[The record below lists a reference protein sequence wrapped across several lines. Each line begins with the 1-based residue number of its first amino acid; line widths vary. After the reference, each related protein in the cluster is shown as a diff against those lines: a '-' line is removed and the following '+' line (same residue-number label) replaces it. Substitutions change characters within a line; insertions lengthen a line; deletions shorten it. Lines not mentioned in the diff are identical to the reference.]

1 MKFPLRGGQA
11 ECALLTSGSV
21 WYTQRYTYPHH
32 VMQLNDHDVTNQ
44 EILEAMNQFAT
55 TVQGNFTK
63 IDERF
68 EGIESNIKD
77 MKRTMTTLVTMD
89 YLDEKLAD
97 LRGDMVVLT
106 RKEDSKLR
114 ELVNILREKNLLNDQ
129 DVKRLITMEPFPQLM
144 V

>member
-1 MKFPLRGGQA
+1 
-11 ECALLTSGSV
+11 
-21 WYTQRYTYPHH
+21 
-32 VMQLNDHDVTNQ
+32 MQLNDHDVTNQ